1 MHNTARTQRAG
12 PEPQTL
18 SNNQYSKKTI
28 PKHSKLHSITSSL
41 SACRSH
47 SALSKV
53 KWMQLQIPYLEIR
66 RGKRRRGSKRCKSR
80 SSAWLSFN
88 HVPADQLSCRGSLVS
103 WRCGSASTGETLT
116 SKAKSYPREIT
127 PQSEGSSAAAA
138 AAAERADGNRA
149 SAGEAKK
156 NTGLCLTL

>member
-1 MHNTARTQRAG
+1 MEATAD
-12 PEPQTL
+12 
-18 SNNQYSKKTI
+18 
-28 PKHSKLHSITSSL
+28 
-41 SACRSH
+41 
-47 SALSKV
+47 
-53 KWMQLQIPYLEIR
+53 PYLEIR

-127 PQSEGSSAAAA
+127 PQSEGSSAVAAA
-138 AAAERADGNRA
+138 AAAAVAAETADGNRA

-156 NTGLCLTL
+156 REKKKKNTGLCLTL